1 MPEQLSLLDE
11 EAVAQPS
18 SSPIWAQLPAQ
29 VRAELSER
37 FVELL
42 VRIARP
48 SPVDEESAHDF
59 RQDQAD
65 SSEP

>member
-48 SPVDEESAHDF
+48 SPVDEEKW
-59 RQDQAD
+59 
-65 SSEP
+65 